1 MWLQADGKYEFKQI
15 SWTTHPAYLP
25 QFMNGITF
33 SFPFIAEQRTLSY
46 MMHITINRTRTT
58 AHAHTQ
64 SPSSSSS
71 SSSY

>member
-33 SFPFIAEQRTLSY
+33 SFPFIAEQRTLS
-46 MMHITINRTRTT
+46 
-58 AHAHTQ
+58 
-64 SPSSSSS
+64 
-71 SSSY
+71 